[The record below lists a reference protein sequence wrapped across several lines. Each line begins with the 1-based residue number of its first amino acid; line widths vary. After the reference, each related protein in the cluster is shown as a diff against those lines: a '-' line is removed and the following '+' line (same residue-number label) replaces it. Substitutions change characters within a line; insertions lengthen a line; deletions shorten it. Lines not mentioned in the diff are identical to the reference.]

1 MKAVIHVVSLLSA
14 PSLPLLE
21 GCLGHLHGVLVA
33 VAYGCLMQSRR
44 SVRLGPGAL
53 HPWGAAGGTP

>member
-14 PSLPLLE
+14 PSLPLFE
-21 GCLGHLHGVLVA
+21 GGLGHLHGVLVA
-33 VAYGCLMQSRR
+33 AAYGGSVGSRR
-44 SVRLGPGAL
+44 SVRLGPGAS